1 VILIVVLVLVVA
13 LAIALVVAVAKDPG
27 PQPVEIALAYEH
39 AWDLL
44 DFDVVYRLS
53 GHELHDGLT
62 KAGYIEAKRAA
73 YANGSA
79 LRHLIEHT
87 VAESEMREGDAAT
100 VVTRLTLRDGSEI
113 QHEVRL
119 LRRSRAWE
127 VVAYELRPA
136 SAA

>member
-1 VILIVVLVLVVA
+1 MIFIVVLVLVVG

-53 GHELHDGLT
+53 GRELHDGLN
-62 KAGYIEAKRAA
+62 KADYIEAKRAA
-73 YANGSA
+73 YADGSA

-87 VAESEMREGDAAT
+87 VAESERHEGDAAT

-113 QHEVRL
+113 QHEVRM
-119 LRRSRAWE
+119 LRRARAWE

>member
-1 VILIVVLVLVVA
+1 VIFIVVLVVVVA

-27 PQPVEIALAYEH
+27 PQPIEIALAYEH

-44 DFDVVYRLS
+44 DFDIVYRLS
-53 GHELHDGLT
+53 GQELHDGLT
-62 KAGYIEAKRAA
+62 KAEYIEAKRAA

-87 VAESEMREGDAAT
+87 VAESEKREGDAAV
-100 VVTRLTLRDGSEI
+100 VVTRLTLRDGSEM